1 MKLSPAMED
10 ALKGA
15 VLLLLPNPTLPNRS
29 FRMWRKTSMATINA
43 LERRGLCDWFWL
55 TPAGIAERERL
66 LK

>member
-15 VLLLLPNPTLPNRS
+15 AMHGGYWLQCDYRTVL
-29 FRMWRKTSMATINA
+29 A
-43 LERRGLCDWFWL
+43 LERRGLSNGYCL